1 MVNKYI
7 QKLGNI
13 CREKSR
19 KKIICTNVL
28 NIVFGFFIAGK
39 SRIAF
44 VLEYLSALCYIF
56 SLCLFF
62 ARFRSNFVSVYNF
75 CNKYPLISKQ
85 FQPIPVKYV
94 KVHGIFSE
102 IQNTLFVYPFISIP
116 MQSSNKIDTINRVYL
131 YVSNAI
137 KLFAIQRFLSIAHT
151 CYDEM
156 ISLILYPLINKLK
169 DN

>member
-44 VLEYLSALCYIF
+44 VLEYLSALCYI
-56 SLCLFF
+56 SLCVYFLLV
-62 ARFRSNFVSVYNF
+62 FV
-75 CNKYPLISKQ
+75 
-85 FQPIPVKYV
+85 PI
-94 KVHGIFSE
+94 
-102 IQNTLFVYPFISIP
+102 
-116 MQSSNKIDTINRVYL
+116 
-131 YVSNAI
+131 
-137 KLFAIQRFLSIAHT
+137 LFAFIIFVTNTH
-151 CYDEM
+151 
-156 ISLILYPLINKLK
+156 
-169 DN
+169 

>member
-1 MVNKYI
+1 MAAQKQSSFSSNWHELNMKMLFGVSLWVCVKNFFWNTTTQNKHIMDSHTYSLQRGKMVNKYK

-56 SLCLFF
+56 SLCHFLLVFVPILF
-62 ARFRSNFVSVYNF
+62 
-75 CNKYPLISKQ
+75 
-85 FQPIPVKYV
+85 
-94 KVHGIFSE
+94 
-102 IQNTLFVYPFISIP
+102 PFIIFV
-116 MQSSNKIDTINRVYL
+116 INT
-131 YVSNAI
+131 
-137 KLFAIQRFLSIAHT
+137 H
-151 CYDEM
+151 
-156 ISLILYPLINKLK
+156 
-169 DN
+169 

>member
-1 MVNKYI
+1 MCQKVLLIHDDTEQAYNGLSHSFSTTRQKMVNKYI

-19 KKIICTNVL
+19 KKIICTNVF
-28 NIVFGFFIAGK
+28 NILFGFFIAGK

-44 VLEYLSALCYIF
+44 VLEDPSALCYIF

-85 FQPIPVKYV
+85 FQPILV
-94 KVHGIFSE
+94 
-102 IQNTLFVYPFISIP
+102 T
-116 MQSSNKIDTINRVYL
+116 
-131 YVSNAI
+131 
-137 KLFAIQRFLSIAHT
+137 
-151 CYDEM
+151 
-156 ISLILYPLINKLK
+156 
-169 DN
+169 